1 MTPFLHL
8 VGKGCA
14 GSVGW
19 APAPP
24 RATDVD
30 NHWLRLDRLW
40 AKSSEI
46 LQGKSWGIRI
56 EGDQANPKL
65 TWNPPSPFSEGEEPP
80 GSSDPGQPAAA
91 VFLMPFLT
99 FGGAIASLG
108 LACNPWS
115 GFITCCFYTNTL
127 LFKEHRWPRGSA
139 PAEIPAQPCVEGT
152 TRSYYDNVC
161 GSRSRKWTTDISISS
176 LPHLLALPDSSPGIL
191 LFFLSAGFIAS
202 RGIPCGSLH

>member
-1 MTPFLHL
+1 MERRGQWPPSRLCCPGHTWTGREICQGSALRIWWLGGVRMTPFLHL
-8 VGKGCA
+8 VGRGCA

-80 GSSDPGQPAAA
+80 GSSDPCQAAAA
-91 VFLMPFLT
+91 VFLVPFLT
-99 FGGAIASLG
+99 FGGAPCHCFLG
-108 LACNPWS
+108 LGMQPLKW
-115 GFITCCFYTNTL
+115 FYHML
-127 LFKEHRWPRGSA
+127 L
-139 PAEIPAQPCVEGT
+139 
-152 TRSYYDNVC
+152 
-161 GSRSRKWTTDISISS
+161 
-176 LPHLLALPDSSPGIL
+176 
-191 LFFLSAGFIAS
+191 
-202 RGIPCGSLH
+202 LH